1 MDQLGLYEFAK
12 NSENKEGSDFD
23 QVKQE
28 TGIPQGDL
36 IVSKLYNTML
46 GSITRTMLSWQQ
58 ELVTILSKA
67 GISPT
72 ALSTEQVFNAI
83 KILIQNYT
91 SGIQIGDLI
100 PNIGNVSPAGR
111 MICDGSWIENCA
123 SLFPDFYQ
131 FVLNK
136 TPYVT
141 SAQYTE
147 QLNTY
152 GQCGFC
158 AVDGNN
164 VRIPTITRP
173 ISGVSNLSQ
182 TGQAIKATADNH
194 VHGFGYNTLN
204 NNGTFLYKDA
214 PISVIA
220 RFRRWIRWNGSGGD
234 NQRGDT
240 TTYQANMVTSEPYG
254 SNNEV
259 RGKQVQYPYAV
270 QVYTA
275 AMGSSLANVDELVQL
290 LREQAQLGMQ
300 TLPATSGTIAL
311 SSGGIY
317 QGTIDG
323 ATTFSLPTV
332 SDTGNLNQ
340 ILLQLTIV
348 EGGSVTSWGTNKYFV
363 DVPIDDVG
371 SYNIVYEYD
380 VVNAAWI
387 VGQIVK
393 AV

>member
-1 MDQLGLYEFAK
+1 MDQLGLHEFAK

-23 QVKQE
+23 QAKQE
-28 TGIPQGDL
+28 AGIPQGDL

-83 KILIQNYT
+83 KILIQDYT
-91 SGIQIGDLI
+91 SGIRIGDLI
-100 PNIGNVSPAGR
+100 PNIGNVPPVGR

-182 TGQAIKATADNH
+182 TGQAIMDTMRPITGK
-194 VHGFGYNTLN
+194 VGGMNTWIAQGGQTDGAFFNDYEIRGGDVKGGGGRDYSYQASMNSARLGARY
-204 NNGTFLYKDA
+204 NGTE
-214 PISVIA
+214 
-220 RFRRWIRWNGSGGD
+220 
-234 NQRGDT
+234 T
-240 TTYQANMVTSEPYG
+240 
-254 SNNEV
+254 
-259 RGKQVQYPYAV
+259 RGKQVQYPYTI
-270 QVYTA
+270 QIYTA
-275 AMGSSLANVDELVQL
+275 AMESSLANVDELVQL

-300 TLPATSGTIAL
+300 ALPATSGTIAL

-323 ATTFSLPTV
+323 ATTFSLPAV

-340 ILLQLTIV
+340 ILLQLTIA
-348 EGGSVTSWGTNKYFV
+348 EGGSVTSWGTDKYFV
-363 DVPIDDVG
+363 DVPLDDVG
-371 SYNIVYEYD
+371 SYNIIYEYD